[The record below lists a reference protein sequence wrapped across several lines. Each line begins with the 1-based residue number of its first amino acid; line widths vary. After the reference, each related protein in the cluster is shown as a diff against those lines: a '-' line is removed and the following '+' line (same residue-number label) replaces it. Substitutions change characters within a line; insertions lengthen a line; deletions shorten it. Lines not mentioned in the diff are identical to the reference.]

1 MPGVV
6 GFDGPLC
13 ETLAFLAEDLRS
25 FVSSVLILRLGV
37 VVFDVDVDGFD
48 ADRGDF
54 DEEVDFGLFDG
65 VLPLFD
71 LELDF
76 ASFLT
81 LDETRGV
88 TVFDVAFRVGVRLR
102 ERDRERDLPISKS
115 LNYFKVNVFT
125 SKHLV

>member
-1 MPGVV
+1 MAGVV

-13 ETLAFLAEDLRS
+13 ETLAFLAEDLLS

-37 VVFDVDVDGFD
+37 VVFDVDGFD
-48 ADRGDF
+48 ADRDDF

-88 TVFDVAFRVGVRLR
+88 TVFEAAFRVGVRLR
-102 ERDRERDLPISKS
+102 ERDRERDLPIS
-115 LNYFKVNVFT
+115 
-125 SKHLV
+125 